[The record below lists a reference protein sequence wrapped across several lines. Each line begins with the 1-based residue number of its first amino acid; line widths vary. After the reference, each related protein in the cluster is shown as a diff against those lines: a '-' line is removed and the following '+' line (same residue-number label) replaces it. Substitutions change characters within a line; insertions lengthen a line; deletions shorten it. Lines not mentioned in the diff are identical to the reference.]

1 MKKYL
6 SSLVIMLSFVMQ
18 SLTMLADGIQPINT
32 PVILQP
38 RKAPWI
44 VGNPKPTKSD
54 PNLESPVSV
63 YLNEVSDSL
72 LLYSSSEESVT
83 YYIYDADELEV
94 CNGNVTFSEQGEASI
109 YVGTLNEGVYTIYVV
124 VDDDVYGG
132 EFQL

>member
-6 SSLVIMLSFVMQ
+6 SPFVIMLSLVMQ
-18 SLTMLADGIQPINT
+18 SLTVLADGIQPINT

-54 PNLESPVSV
+54 PNVEPPVSV

-72 LLYSSSEESVT
+72 LLYSPSEESVT

-94 CNGNVTFSEQGEASI
+94 CNGNITFSEQGEASI
-109 YVGTLNEGVYTIYVV
+109 YVGTLGNGIYTIYIV

-132 EFQL
+132 DFLL

>member
-1 MKKYL
+1 
-6 SSLVIMLSFVMQ
+6 MLSLVMQ
-18 SLTMLADGIQPINT
+18 SLTVLADGIQPINT

-54 PNLESPVSV
+54 PNVEPPVSV

-72 LLYSSSEESVT
+72 LLYSPSEESVT
-83 YYIYDADELEV
+83 YDIYDADELEV
-94 CNGNVTFSEQGEASI
+94 CNGNITFSEQGEASI
-109 YVGTLNEGVYTIYVV
+109 YVGTLGNGIYTIYIV

-132 EFQL
+132 DFLL

>member
-54 PNLESPVSV
+54 PILESPVSV

-72 LLYSSSEESVT
+72 LLYSLSEESIT
-83 YYIYDADELEV
+83 FYIYDADELEV

-109 YVGTLNEGVYTIYVV
+109 YVGTLGNGLFTIYIV
-124 VDDDVYGG
+124 VDNGIFGG
-132 EFQL
+132 DFLL

>member
-6 SSLVIMLSFVMQ
+6 SPLVIMLSLVMQ
-18 SLTMLADGIQPINT
+18 SLTVLADGIQPINT

-54 PNLESPVSV
+54 PNVEPPVSV

-72 LLYSSSEESVT
+72 LVYSPSEESVT

-94 CNGNVTFSEQGEASI
+94 CNGNITFSEQGEASI
-109 YVGTLNEGVYTIYVV
+109 YVGTLGNGIYTIYIV

-132 EFQL
+132 DFLL

>member
-1 MKKYL
+1 
-6 SSLVIMLSFVMQ
+6 MLSFVMQ
-18 SLTMLADGIQPINT
+18 SLTVLAGGIQPINT

-72 LLYSSSEESVT
+72 LLYSPSEESVT

-94 CNGNVTFSEQGEASI
+94 CNGNVTFSEHGEASI
-109 YVGTLNEGVYTIYVV
+109 YIGTLGNGIYTIYIV

>member
-6 SSLVIMLSFVMQ
+6 SSLVIMLSLVMQ
-18 SLTMLADGIQPINT
+18 SLIVLADGNQPINT

-54 PNLESPVSV
+54 PNIEPPVCV

-72 LLYSSSEESVT
+72 LLYSPSEESVT
-83 YYIYDADELEV
+83 YYIYDADEIEV
-94 CNGNVTFSEQGEASI
+94 CNGNVTFSEHGEASI
-109 YVGTLNEGVYTIYVV
+109 YVGTLGIGIYTIYIV

>member
-6 SSLVIMLSFVMQ
+6 SPLVIMLSLVMQ
-18 SLTMLADGIQPINT
+18 SLTVLADDIQPINT

-54 PNLESPVSV
+54 PNVEPPVSV

-72 LLYSSSEESVT
+72 LLYSPSEESVT

-94 CNGNVTFSEQGEASI
+94 CNGNITFSEQGEASI
-109 YVGTLNEGVYTIYVV
+109 YVGTLGNGIYTIYIV

-132 EFQL
+132 DFLL